1 MCAMSVLQ
9 TCGFLTNWL
18 WLWFFLVGNLI
29 EDLCAESFDL
39 GSGVVLLV
47 VITTFYQ

>member
-1 MCAMSVLQ
+1 MCHVS
-9 TCGFLTNWL
+9 LTNL
-18 WLWFFLVGNLI
+18 WLPHKLVVALVFLVGNLI

-47 VITTFYQ
+47 VITIFYQ